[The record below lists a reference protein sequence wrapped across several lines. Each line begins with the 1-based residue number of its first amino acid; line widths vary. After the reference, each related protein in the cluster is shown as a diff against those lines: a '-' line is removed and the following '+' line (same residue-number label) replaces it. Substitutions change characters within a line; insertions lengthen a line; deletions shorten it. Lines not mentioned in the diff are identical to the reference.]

1 MTSSEIVTVESQG
14 VSCRSDFGLY
24 RADGYENTISVLS
37 IYGASQQTR
46 ALFSA
51 VATNRTVY
59 VGGTPLE
66 RPREAIRFKGT
77 KIGYAKHH
85 GIITSEQVG
94 KEIIVWTTEGE
105 RLNQLHLALSGRRV
119 PFEPERLPQ
128 IEKVLLNSG
137 YLVRLSG
144 WGTIGGYFAQFND
157 DEICNL
163 ILTDVYRTRAGTRN
177 AA

>member
-1 MTSSEIVTVESQG
+1 VESQG

-105 RLNQLHLALSGRRV
+105 RLNQLHLALSVAACPSSPRDFTNREGPTEQR
-119 PFEPERLPQ
+119 
-128 IEKVLLNSG
+128 
-137 YLVRLSG
+137 YLVRLSD
-144 WGTIGGYFAQFND
+144 GGHRRYFAQFND